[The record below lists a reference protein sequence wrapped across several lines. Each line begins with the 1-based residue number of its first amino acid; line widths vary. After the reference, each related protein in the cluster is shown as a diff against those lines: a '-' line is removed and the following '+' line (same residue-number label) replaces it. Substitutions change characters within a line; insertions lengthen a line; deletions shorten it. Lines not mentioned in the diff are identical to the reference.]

1 MRSAGILLIVAG
13 AFVLYA
19 VVHGHLA
26 SPASSSASSSS
37 ASGGGGGG
45 GGSGGGGG
53 ADSGSHQGI
62 DLTGAVTGAVG
73 TVYTIASNYGDMT
86 DQQKDDANAYAHQ
99 IGNVSG

>member
-1 MRSAGILLIVAG
+1 MRSAGILLIAAG

-37 ASGGGGGG
+37 GSGGGGGG
-45 GGSGGGGG
+45 SSGGGGG
-53 ADSGSHQGI
+53 ADSGSHQGV

-99 IGNVSG
+99 IGNVGG